1 MQASLRCCLL
11 LRNELTKYN
20 SSKRSTNQLLS
31 LFSSFTTSTQRDIST
46 NNNNNNNRF
55 TKMRISTLATN
66 TALSYSAIASM
77 STLSSFVNR
86 SFHVVHAFSPNSS
99 INNNNNNIMVTS
111 KKNKKLGHVLN
122 LSSTAPIKLNDDEI
136 RIKSNSN
143 SDVNESYTNNK
154 PTVVA
159 TALAKSFI
167 PAPNGRCGVMA
178 VKLREEDYIPLD
190 ISNQVP
196 EAPMVE
202 GDEALI
208 SQTGMFGGSGNK
220 ATSQMKKA
228 TEGMFM
234 KRYYII
240 ICFLLSD
247 KQNIM
252 TLM

>member
-1 MQASLRCCLL
+1 
-11 LRNELTKYN
+11 
-20 SSKRSTNQLLS
+20 
-31 LFSSFTTSTQRDIST
+31 
-46 NNNNNNNRF
+46 
-55 TKMRISTLATN
+55 
-66 TALSYSAIASM
+66 
-77 STLSSFVNR
+77 
-86 SFHVVHAFSPNSS
+86 
-99 INNNNNNIMVTS
+99 
-111 KKNKKLGHVLN
+111 
-122 LSSTAPIKLNDDEI
+122 
-136 RIKSNSN
+136 
-143 SDVNESYTNNK
+143 
-154 PTVVA
+154 
-159 TALAKSFI
+159 
-167 PAPNGRCGVMA
+167 MA

-196 EAPMVE
+196 EAPMIE